1 MNKTIEKRLENFM
14 FPVEERAV
22 YVQDDPHLNLNI
34 ADNYK
39 AIVRTDN
46 GSSKLISIMKDTYQ
60 LVPNRE
66 VILPLIQELHNLD
79 NKWIIDPSHS
89 FVADSRMRLQ
99 ITFPELTL
107 NDGTSEIALSL
118 FLHNSYDGSEGV
130 RLFWGAIR
138 EICSNGMVFGTL
150 LSKYYHRHTA
160 GLNIS
165 SLKEK
170 LQATY
175 DKVPVIRHRIEMMQN
190 TAVTP
195 KFRREVEDQL
205 GKHVIKYV
213 DQHEQQNKRSVNLWM
228 LFNIVTYYISHLI
241 EQRKRAQYQISA
253 SRLFKL

>member
-22 YVQDDPHLNLNI
+22 YVQDDRHLNLSL

-39 AIVRTDN
+39 AIVRQDN
-46 GSSKLISIMKDTYQ
+46 GSSKLISIMKNTYQ

-66 VILPLIQELHNLD
+66 VILPLLQELHNLD
-79 NKWIIDPSHS
+79 SKWIIDQSHS
-89 FVADSRMRLQ
+89 FVEDSRMRIQ

-107 NDGTSEIALSL
+107 DDGNSSIALSL

-150 LSKYYHRHTA
+150 LSKYYRRHTS
-160 GLNIS
+160 GLDIS
-165 SLKEK
+165 NLKEK

-175 DKVPVIRHRIEMMQN
+175 DKIPVIRHRIEMMQN
-190 TAVTP
+190 TKVNP
-195 KFRREVEDQL
+195 KFRRDLEDQM

-241 EQRKRAQYQISA
+241 EQRKRAQYQLSA
-253 SRLFKL
+253 SKLFKL

>member
-1 MNKTIEKRLENFM
+1 MNKTIEKRLEKFM
-14 FPVEERAV
+14 SPVEERSV

-34 ADNYK
+34 ANNYK
-39 AIVRTDN
+39 AIVRQDS
-46 GSSKLISIMKDTYQ
+46 GELISIMKNTYQ

-79 NKWIIDPSHS
+79 NKWIIDPTHS
-89 FVADSRMRLQ
+89 FVEDSRMRLQ

-107 NDGTSEIALSL
+107 NDNSSEIALSL

-138 EICSNGMVFGTL
+138 EICSNGMIFGTL
-150 LSKYYHRHTA
+150 LSKYYRRHTS
-160 GLNIS
+160 GLDINN
-165 SLKEK
+165 LKQK
-170 LQATY
+170 LEATY
-175 DKVPVIRHRIEMMQN
+175 DKIPVIRHRIEMMQN
-190 TAVTP
+190 TKVTP
-195 KFRREVEDQL
+195 KFRRDVEDQL

-241 EQRKRAQYQISA
+241 EQRKRSHYQLEA
-253 SRLFKL
+253 SKLFKL

>member
-1 MNKTIEKRLENFM
+1 MNKTIEKKLSPFM

-22 YVQDDPHLNLNI
+22 YVQENPHPSLDI

-39 AIVRTDN
+39 AIVRQDS
-46 GSSKLISIMKDTYQ
+46 GKLISIMKNTYQ

-66 VILPLIQELHNLD
+66 VILPLMDELHKLD

-89 FVADSRMRLQ
+89 FIQPGRMRLQ

-150 LSKYYHRHTA
+150 LSKYYRRHTS
-160 GLNIS
+160 GLDINN
-165 SLKEK
+165 LKEK

-175 DKVPVIRHRIEMMQN
+175 DKIPVIKHRIDMMQN
-190 TAVTP
+190 TKINP
-195 KFRREVEDQL
+195 KFRRDLEDQL

-213 DQHEQQNKRSVNLWM
+213 DQTEKQSKRSENLWA

-241 EQRKRAQYQISA
+241 EQRKRAQYQLSA
-253 SRLFKL
+253 SRLFEL

>member
-14 FPVEERAV
+14 FPVEERSV
-22 YVQDDPHLNLNI
+22 YVQDDPHLNLSI
-34 ADNYK
+34 ANNYK
-39 AIVRTDN
+39 AIVRQDS
-46 GSSKLISIMKDTYQ
+46 GDLISIMKDTYQ

-66 VILPLIQELHNLD
+66 VILPLMEELHKLD

-89 FVADSRMRLQ
+89 FVSPGRMRLQ
-99 ITFPELTL
+99 ITFTDLTL

-160 GLNIS
+160 GLDIS
-165 SLKEK
+165 NLKEK
-170 LQATY
+170 IQATY
-175 DKVPVIRHRIEMMQN
+175 DKIPVIRHRIEMMLN

-195 KFRREVEDQL
+195 KFRREVEDQM

-213 DQHEQQNKRSVNLWM
+213 DQHEQQNKRSVNLWA

-241 EQRKRAQYQISA
+241 EQRKRAQYQLTA

>member
-1 MNKTIEKRLENFM
+1 MNKTIEKKLSQFM

-39 AIVRTDN
+39 AIVRQDS
-46 GSSKLISIMKDTYQ
+46 GDLISIMRNTYQ

-66 VILPLIQELHNLD
+66 VILPLIQELHKLD
-79 NKWIIDPSHS
+79 NKWVIDPSHS
-89 FVADSRMRLQ
+89 FVDDSRMRVQ

-107 NDGTSEIALSL
+107 NEGTSNIALSL

-150 LSKYYHRHTA
+150 LSKYYRRHTA
-160 GLNIS
+160 GLDINN
-165 SLKEK
+165 LKQKVE
-170 LQATY
+170 ATY
-175 DKVPVIRHRIEMMQN
+175 NKIPVIGHRIEQLQN
-190 TAVTP
+190 TDVTP
-195 KFRREVEDQL
+195 KFRRSIEDQL

-241 EQRKRAQYQISA
+241 EQRKRAQYQLEA
-253 SRLFKL
+253 SKLFKL

>member
-1 MNKTIEKRLENFM
+1 MNKTIEKRLESFM

-34 ADNYK
+34 ANNYK
-39 AIVRTDN
+39 AIVRSDN
-46 GSSKLISIMKDTYQ
+46 GSSELISIMKDTYQ

-79 NKWIIDPSHS
+79 NKWFIDPTHS
-89 FVADSRMRLQ
+89 FIEDSRMRLQ
-99 ITFPELTL
+99 VTFPELTL
-107 NDGTSEIALSL
+107 NDGSSDIALSL

-150 LSKYYHRHTA
+150 LSKYYRRHTS
-160 GLNIS
+160 GLDITN
-165 SLKEK
+165 LKEK

-175 DKVPVIRHRIEMMQN
+175 DKIPVIRHRIEMMQN
-190 TAVTP
+190 TKVTP
-195 KFRREVEDQL
+195 KFRRDIEDQL

-213 DQHEQQNKRSVNLWM
+213 DQHEKQNKRAANLWM
-228 LFNIVTYYISHLI
+228 LFNMVTYYISHLI
-241 EQRKRAQYQISA
+241 EQRKRAQYQLSA

>member
-1 MNKTIEKRLENFM
+1 MNKIIEKRLENFM

-22 YVQDDPHLNLNI
+22 YVQDDPHLNLKI

-39 AIVRTDN
+39 AIVRQDS
-46 GSSKLISIMKDTYQ
+46 GELISIMNDTYR

-66 VILPLIQELHNLD
+66 IILPLIQELHNLD
-79 NKWIIDPSHS
+79 NKWIIDPTHS
-89 FVADSRMRLQ
+89 FVEDSRMRLQ

-107 NDGTSEIALSL
+107 NDSSSEIALSL

-150 LSKYYHRHTA
+150 LSKYYRRHTS
-160 GLNIS
+160 GLDIS
-165 SLKEK
+165 NLKEK

-175 DKVPVIRHRIEMMQN
+175 DKIPVIKNRIEMMQN
-190 TAVTP
+190 TKVTP
-195 KFRREVEDQL
+195 KFRRDVEDQL

-241 EQRKRAQYQISA
+241 EQRKRAQYQLTA

>member
-39 AIVRTDN
+39 AIVRSDN
-46 GSSKLISIMKDTYQ
+46 GSSKLISIMKNTYQ

-66 VILPLIQELHNLD
+66 VILPLLQELHKLD
-79 NKWIIDPSHS
+79 NKWVIDPTHS
-89 FVADSRMRLQ
+89 FVEDSRMRLQ

-107 NDGTSEIALSL
+107 NDNSSEIALSL

-150 LSKYYHRHTA
+150 LSKYYRRHTS
-160 GLNIS
+160 GLDIS
-165 SLKEK
+165 NLKEK

-175 DKVPVIRHRIEMMQN
+175 DKIPVIRHRIEMMQN
-190 TAVTP
+190 TKVTP
-195 KFRREVEDQL
+195 KFRRDIEDHL

-241 EQRKRAQYQISA
+241 EQRKRAQYQLEA
-253 SRLFKL
+253 SKLFKL

>member
-1 MNKTIEKRLENFM
+1 MNKTIEKRLESFM

-34 ADNYK
+34 ANNYK
-39 AIVRTDN
+39 AIVRQDS
-46 GSSKLISIMKDTYQ
+46 GDLISIMKDTYQ

-79 NKWIIDPSHS
+79 NKWIINPTHS
-89 FVADSRMRLQ
+89 FVTDSRMRLQ

-107 NDGTSEIALSL
+107 NDNSSEIALSL

-150 LSKYYHRHTA
+150 LSKYYRRHT
-160 GLNIS
+160 S
-165 SLKEK
+165 
-170 LQATY
+170 
-175 DKVPVIRHRIEMMQN
+175 N
-190 TAVTP
+190 TKVTP
-195 KFRREVEDQL
+195 KFRRDVEDQL

-213 DQHEQQNKRSVNLWM
+213 DQHEQQNKRSVNLWT

-241 EQRKRAQYQISA
+241 KQRKRAQYQLEA
-253 SRLFKL
+253 SKLFKL

>member
-1 MNKTIEKRLENFM
+1 MNKTIEKKLSQFM

-22 YVQDDPHLNLNI
+22 YVQENPHPNIDI

-39 AIVRTDN
+39 AIVRQDS
-46 GSSKLISIMKDTYQ
+46 GKLISIMKNTYQ

-66 VILPLIQELHNLD
+66 VILPLLQELHKLD
-79 NKWIIDPSHS
+79 NKWVIDSSHS
-89 FVADSRMRLQ
+89 FVDDSRMRIQ

-107 NDGTSEIALSL
+107 SDGISDIALSL

-150 LSKYYHRHTA
+150 LSKYYRRHTS
-160 GLNIS
+160 GLDITN
-165 SLKEK
+165 LKQK
-170 LQATY
+170 LEATY
-175 DKVPVIRHRIEMMQN
+175 DKIPVIGHRIEQLQN
-190 TAVTP
+190 TDVTP
-195 KFRREVEDQL
+195 KFRRSIEDNL

-213 DQHEQQNKRSVNLWM
+213 DQHEQQNKRASNLWM

-241 EQRKRAQYQISA
+241 EQRKRAQYQLSA
-253 SRLFKL
+253 SKLFKL